1 MNLLNKSELLGR
13 PPVRLSLS
21 QRLAFPPPPS
31 TWHPPCPRC
40 QGHHRYPP
48 RRLIIITDHPHS
60 HCSSKLLGQ
69 PIYLQILR
77 RQYCLQILNW
87 IENSRSCS
95 TRTLSDSL
103 QVLPIRNIWAFD
115 DQTFVKR
122 SNVHLIKI
130 LFFHRGTL
138 AHKEFQTMSL
148 FLRWDVET

>member
-1 MNLLNKSELLGR
+1 MNLLNKSELLGQ

-48 RRLIIITDHPHS
+48 RRIIIIIDHPHS
-60 HCSSKLLGQ
+60 NRSSKALGQ

-77 RQYCLQILNW
+77 SKAIFKSL

-103 QVLPIRNIWAFD
+103 QVLPNY
-115 DQTFVKR
+115 KYM
-122 SNVHLIKI
+122 
-130 LFFHRGTL
+130 GT
-138 AHKEFQTMSL
+138 
-148 FLRWDVET
+148 R